1 MPRRSVL
8 STALVLALAAV
19 PSIAPAQ
26 APIRWRVEGFGG
38 SALSL
43 PSRLTVRQAGEETV
57 RMRARWETRPL
68 ADAPYYACRVER
80 WEGDAGWSVELL
92 HHKVYLRNE
101 TDVVQHFEVSHGYNQ
116 LTLSRAWGAGRAV
129 SRIGAGV
136 VIAHPENT
144 VRGRPLDE
152 ERGLLTEGYH
162 LSGVAAQAARGVRLR
177 LAGRLALVAEAKVT
191 AAWARVPVED
201 GSADVPNVAAHG
213 LVGIG
218 YTF

>member
-1 MPRRSVL
+1 MLRRHAL
-8 STALVLALAAV
+8 ATASLALALLLPAT
-19 PSIAPAQ
+19 ARAQ
-26 APIRWRVEGFGG
+26 ASWRIEGFGG

-43 PSRLTVRQAGEETV
+43 PSRLTVRQEGEETV

-68 ADAPYYACRVER
+68 ADAPYYAYRVER
-80 WEGDAGWSVELL
+80 WEGDAGWAVELL

-101 TDVVQHFEVSHGYNQ
+101 TEVVEHFEVSHGYNQ
-116 LTLSRAWGAGRAV
+116 LTLARAWGAGRTMT
-129 SRIGAGV
+129 RLGAGV

-144 VRGRPLDE
+144 IRGRPLDE

-162 LSGVAAQAARGVRLR
+162 FAGVAAQGARGVRLR

-191 AAWARVPVED
+191 AAWARVPVD
-201 GSADVPNVAAHG
+201 GGSADVPNVAAHG
-213 LVGIG
+213 LVGLG